1 MKTNI
6 EYIKRHFINRL
17 NKRYLN
23 KEDKEFII
31 SSFEILE
38 NHIRNKERI
47 KEPKQLKDFMKDKI
61 LTWSKFGNPIW
72 IKKD

>member
-38 NHIRNKERI
+38 NHITNKERI
-47 KEPKQLKDFMKDKI
+47 KKPNKANFE
-61 LTWSKFGNPIW
+61 LTYSEFGNPRL